1 MSWIFGVVKM
11 KELRDNLG
19 QLIFWGIA
27 FGILLGIL
35 SLAGCETPKK
45 SNCKQET
52 TLPNNN
58 NIHCEDC
65 QEVSK
70 EGGYMYV
77 FSNEGYCSKYYVY
90 QQQQVCNG
98 EECAKLHP

>member
-1 MSWIFGVVKM
+1 M

-58 NIHCEDC
+58 NIHCEVKKEDICMSSQMKGIVVSIMCTNTNKYATVKNVLSYIHEDC
-65 QEVSK
+65 
-70 EGGYMYV
+70 
-77 FSNEGYCSKYYVY
+77 
-90 QQQQVCNG
+90 
-98 EECAKLHP
+98 